1 MHEMSIIVSLLEEID
16 EIVKKN
22 GATKVESIELET
34 GQLRQV
40 VPEVMQ
46 EAFLV
51 AKEGTICE
59 KAILMIKEI
68 KAKVKCNKC
77 NKEFSPKINDF
88 LCSNCHEAD
97 VKIIQGD
104 DIILKTIVAS

>member
-1 MHEMSIIVSLLEEID
+1 MHEMSIIVSLLEEIE
-16 EIVKKN
+16 EIIKEN
-22 GATKVESIELET
+22 GAVKVESVELET

-51 AKEGTICE
+51 AKERTVCE
-59 KAILMIKEI
+59 NASLIIIEVKAI
-68 KAKVKCNKC
+68 VKCNKC
-77 NKEFSPKINDF
+77 LGEFSPKINDF
-88 LCSNCHEAD
+88 LCPNCHEAD

-104 DIILKTIVAS
+104 DIILKTIVAT